1 MMMIKLTINPLM
13 KVIFMKQI
21 ILIILLFCFTTITVS
36 AQKAKTTGELTDKQ
50 WQDLFTALGNE
61 NWDTAFD
68 LSTKYLKQ
76 LKDDDEAKSIGNL
89 RYMSLYS
96 AAGKVFEGKM
106 SYDKLD
112 EFVKGFVGKKLVFP
126 YRQISVKCKGFN
138 FVCPSSE
145 AKNKAMVTAMNRAGT
160 TILAFEYLQFKEN
173 FDFAKY
179 DGKEIAVGGIAKSIV
194 PNPNKSNIVILRI
207 YISDG
212 DAILPEQKEKK
223 ASEK

>member
-1 MMMIKLTINPLM
+1 
-13 KVIFMKQI
+13 MKQI
-21 ILIILLFCFTTITVS
+21 ILILLLFCFTATTVS
-36 AQKAKTTGELTDKQ
+36 AQKAKTTDDELTDKQ
-50 WQDLFTALGNE
+50 WKDLFTALGNE
-61 NWDTAFD
+61 NWDIAFD
-68 LSTKYLKQ
+68 LSTKYIKL

-106 SYDKLD
+106 SYDKLE

-179 DGKEIAVGGIAKSIV
+179 DGKEIAIGGIAKSIV
-194 PNPNKSNIVILRI
+194 PNPNKTNIVILRI

-212 DAILPEQKEKK
+212 YVILPEQKEEK
-223 ASEK
+223 AIEK

>member
-1 MMMIKLTINPLM
+1 
-13 KVIFMKQI
+13 MKQI
-21 ILIILLFCFTTITVS
+21 ILILLLFCFTVISIS
-36 AQKAKTTGELTDKQ
+36 AQKVKVDDELTDEQ

-61 NWDTAFD
+61 KWDTAFD

-76 LKDDDEAKSIGNL
+76 LKNNDEAKSIGNL
-89 RYMSLYS
+89 RYISLYS

-106 SYDKLD
+106 SYDKLE

-126 YRQISVKCKGFN
+126 YRQVSVECISVECKGFN

-145 AKNKAMVTAMNRAGT
+145 TKNKAMVTAMNRAGT
-160 TILAFEYLQFKEN
+160 TILAFEYLQFKDN
-173 FDFAKY
+173 FDFAKH

-194 PNPNKSNIVILRI
+194 PNPNKSSIVILRI

-212 DAILPEQKEKK
+212 YVMLPTQKAIK
-223 ASEK
+223 ASLK